1 MEGKEYSIKCT
12 ELNGM
17 EERNACIK
25 CAGCNGRREYQDKM
39 CWMEWKKGILV

>member
-17 EERNACIK
+17 EEGNTSIK
-25 CAGCNGRREYQDKM
+25 CAGWNGRREYQYKM
-39 CWMEWKKGILV
+39 CWMEWKERNIV